1 MAGDRPTAT
10 EAKNIIDLLHHTHP
24 RNGHPLR
31 RLPCIATEP
40 RTLHR
45 TALRRVRY
53 CSAATGRS
61 RFDFQNKISQINVI
75 TGYGTILT
83 WPVAVSM
90 VRAAFKGNGALFP
103 SIAVLFRVSTA
114 WPAAQ
119 ETTKAEMEVAT
130 SRLPT
135 KLRFPQGSEVSISVS
150 PKFGVTARSRLTNP
164 DQKTEMEQPGPRQW
178 RAVSVCRP
186 SWSRVLSSER

>member
-1 MAGDRPTAT
+1 MATLSAGFRASQLSREPCTGRRSVESAI
-10 EAKNIIDLLHHTHP
+10 AV
-24 RNGHPLR
+24 R
-31 RLPCIATEP
+31 RLG
-40 RTLHR
+40 
-45 TALRRVRY
+45 
-53 CSAATGRS
+53 AAGLI
-61 RFDFQNKISQINVI
+61 FQNKISQINVI

-119 ETTKAEMEVAT
+119 ETTKAEMGVAT
-130 SRLPT
+130 NRLPT
-135 KLRFPQGSEVSISVS
+135 KLRFPQGSEISISVS
-150 PKFGVTARSRLTNP
+150 PKFGVTARLRLTNP
-164 DQKTEMEQPGPRQW
+164 DQKTETEQPGPRQW